1 MPNDVWNTKYAGC
14 SQSSVLLSYFMIP
27 VALLEPMT
35 EFGIEIFHTFEAFSQ
50 IQWNLSNLDPEYIR
64 ILYNSNFWPIPNVGN
79 VCGCNLYRPQTTL
92 PNTHAGPKDA

>member
-1 MPNDVWNTKYAGC
+1 
-14 SQSSVLLSYFMIP
+14 MIP

-64 ILYNSNFWPIPNVGN
+64 ILKDRGVLPTSGTRRGYSYIYHLHVWQT
-79 VCGCNLYRPQTTL
+79 LYTNEL
-92 PNTHAGPKDA
+92 